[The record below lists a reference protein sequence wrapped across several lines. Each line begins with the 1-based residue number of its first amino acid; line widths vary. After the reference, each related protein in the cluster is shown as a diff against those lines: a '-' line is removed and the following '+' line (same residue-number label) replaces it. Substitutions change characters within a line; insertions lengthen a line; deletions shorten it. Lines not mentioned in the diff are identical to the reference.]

1 MFRKIEQIKIGSQ
14 KAGEAYGGQI
24 FSVSATIG
32 GNGQPTSLDVNVI
45 SKDGK
50 YEIDKGNLSA
60 TKPISISIGEDE
72 TGLIFKKMYLIS
84 YNISKSSNA
93 KVLHLQ
99 YKDHT
104 IFFNKIFVGQI
115 NAHGNPDS
123 LLEDGEDGKIIKN
136 FESDKEFKIKLP
148 IQCAPCSKTDVDPET
163 GLKPIQVIDKS
174 FHCDAGFVTNV
185 HPTKGGV
192 ILLGTEEYTTNDCQL
207 SDVKYSFN
215 ELLHVLS
222 EIGIEVKVDPDSK
235 QPTLNDR
242 GKPHKR
248 EKHSGTLTE
257 VLNSWCS
264 ELGFSWYWDWE
275 EEKLAGVDNLSPQAD
290 LDSIKNKINNLGVD
304 SNIIVTDSDE
314 SFSLEG
320 TYTQEGHSF
329 VRKDA
334 RTADQSRTTYAG
346 CHFINILIN
355 EILDQDY
362 FGGGRSTNELIV
374 SSTLSKFNKDLRRV
388 YNWGLIGRKMN
399 ELGQNFADS
408 TTALEHLGINS
419 YYKLN
424 SNEAQLIF
432 GMDKGIADIKSNFP
446 GYSDVYGENADIYFV
461 NYSEDLLRR
470 WEKWEDTVADFI
482 GKYYVT
488 PKPAP
493 DGMECAADYQ
503 VGSKIEAEPKSDTH
517 LMSSTSNL
525 PFKDVL
531 DKHPDGALTAV
542 DAQDYIVKQ
551 IVGRSIINFA
561 PTAFA
566 RGGSYRFI
574 QDDPTNSV
582 AFKLYEDIQLS
593 VPVADGFSTRGT
605 PGQADSES
613 NWLVPEKYPLHRVYY
628 HTPQGVA
635 GINIVDKAEI
645 GAGDIIFIHER
656 NTAWGTTQ
664 KDIDEL
670 VTDIAT
676 GSSKLKPLVPQYEPI
691 AGFAYG
697 SLLVRLE
704 EEEGLAELKSAF
716 DKNQKKEYESC
727 IVVVPKIDVLTTRI
741 HVGDIKGNTLDG
753 FGGTVNAKETGLYKA
768 NVDQPS
774 ESTVGG
780 QSSSCSS
787 ILNCESTLFEEFC
800 RCIGNVDMEVKPSG
814 TGLLSSMARYV
825 PVSVDGNTLN
835 IVFPVES
842 LIKGYYEIQRIIKYT
857 HPGVEQHFGKH
868 LNAGEA
874 MEYVVTHNDIT
885 SMIDDLKVDR
895 NDAPA
900 GKSTNY
906 EKVDNLPGVPG
917 AGGGK
922 VISGVPVPNNS
933 WQEGEVTFTAI
944 SAEEYHNITAY
955 DISSSDPSEA
965 FKFTIAGLDYTDI
978 KKFLSPSEGMDSFTL
993 NYGIDGVT
1001 TNLSFSNGRLR
1012 AEAVKIQREL
1022 SLKHLEPKIS
1032 LNRFGRTF

>member
-1 MFRKIEQIKIGSQ
+1 MFRKIEQIKIGAQ
-14 KAGEAYGGQI
+14 KAGEAFGGQI

-32 GNGQPTSLDVNVI
+32 GNGQATSLDINVV
-45 SKDGK
+45 SKDGR
-50 YEIDKGNLSA
+50 YEIDKSNLSA
-60 TKPISISIGEDE
+60 TKPVAISIGDDE
-72 TGLIFKKMYLIS
+72 TGLVFKKMYLIS

-104 IFFNKIFVGQI
+104 IFFNKVFVGQI
-115 NAHGNPDS
+115 NAHGNPAS
-123 LLEDGEDGKIIKN
+123 LLEDGEEGKIRKN
-136 FESDKEFKIKLP
+136 FEPGKEFNIKLP
-148 IQCAPCSKTDVDPET
+148 LQCAPCSKTDVDPET
-163 GLKPIQVIDKS
+163 GLKPIQVIDKTFYS
-174 FHCDAGFVTNV
+174 DAGFVTNV
-185 HPTKGGV
+185 HPIKGGV

-207 SDVKYSFN
+207 ADVKYSFN

-222 EIGIEVKVDPDSK
+222 EIGIEVKVDSDSK
-235 QPTLNDR
+235 QPTLHDR

-290 LDSIKNKINNLGVD
+290 LVSIKNKINNLNED

-346 CHFINILIN
+346 CHFVSALLY
-355 EILDQDY
+355 EVMGPEF
-362 FGGGRSTNELIV
+362 FGGGRNLDELIT
-374 SSTLSKFNKDLRRV
+374 SASLSKFNKDLRRL
-388 YNWGLIGRKMN
+388 YNWGIIGSKLN
-399 ELGQNFADS
+399 GNLAADNDS
-408 TTALEHLGINS
+408 LEHLGINA

-424 SNEAQLIF
+424 SDEATLIF
-432 GMDKGIADIKSNFP
+432 GMDKGIGDIKSNFP

-470 WEKWEDTVADFI
+470 WEKWEEDVADFI

-488 PKPAP
+488 RGLMP
-493 DGMECAADYQ
+493 DGMECAPSYQ
-503 VGSKIEAEPKSDTH
+503 VGSKITTEPKSERF
-517 LMSSTSNL
+517 SSASSSNV
-525 PFKDVL
+525 PWKSVL
-531 DKHPDGALTAV
+531 EKHPDGALSTV
-542 DAQDYIVKQ
+542 DAQNYTVRQ
-551 IVGRSIINFA
+551 ITGHSIINFGSA
-561 PTAFA
+561 ALA
-566 RGGSYRFI
+566 RGGSYRFY
-574 QDDPTNSV
+574 QDDPSNTIP
-582 AFKLYEDIQLS
+582 FKFYEDPQLS
-593 VPVADGFSTRGT
+593 IPVTEGFIIKGK
-605 PGQADSES
+605 PGQEGASSE
-613 NWLVPEKYPLHRVYY
+613 WLVPEKYSANTVYY
-628 HTPQGVA
+628 HAPQGVIA
-635 GINIVDKAEI
+635 INIVDKPEI
-645 GAGDIIFIHER
+645 GSGDLMFIHER
-656 NTAWGTTQ
+656 STAWGTTQ
-664 KDIDEL
+664 KDVDEL

-697 SLLVRLE
+697 GLLVRLE
-704 EEEGLAELKSAF
+704 EEEGLAELKAAY
-716 DKNQKKEYESC
+716 DKNQKQEYESC
-727 IVVVPKIDVLTTRI
+727 IVVVPRLNVLTTRV
-741 HVGDIKGNTLDG
+741 HVGEIKGNTVDG
-753 FGGTVNAKETGLYKA
+753 FGGTINSKETGLYKTH
-768 NVDQPS
+768 VDQLV
-774 ESTVGG
+774 EKVTGKG
-780 QSSSCSS
+780 QASSCSS
-787 ILNCESTLFEEFC
+787 ILDCESTLFEEFC

-814 TGLLSSMARYV
+814 TGLLSNLARYFTV
-825 PVSVDGNTLN
+825 TVDGNSLN
-835 IVFPVES
+835 IVLPVES
-842 LIKGYYEIQRIIKYT
+842 LIRGFYEIQRIIKYT
-857 HPGVEQHFGKH
+857 LPGVEQHFGKH

-874 MEYVVTHNDIT
+874 MEYIVTHNDIT
-885 SMIDDLKVDR
+885 SMIDELKVDR

-917 AGGGK
+917 SGGGK

-933 WQEGEVTFTAI
+933 WEEGDVTFTAI
-944 SAEEYHNITAY
+944 SAEEYHKITAY
-955 DISSSDPSEA
+955 DISSDEPSEA

-1012 AEAVKIQREL
+1012 AEAVKIQRDL